1 MSISD
6 LSGDELQALRDRNSA
21 LEARLRLLEV
31 PATNPVPGNR
41 VVLGLFGLI
50 LLSTVVAFTLWTAG
64 KRTARERAQNQGR
77 PPAVTRVDLLGR
89 AAVYGV
95 QRCAAEAKLDE
106 GVDAELR
113 LKLTPT
119 GSATLIEAVVRP
131 DRPDFVP
138 CVRKVAQGIQLDADG
153 AAGVSSPDVKVL
165 YRVDRPAPDG
175 PIEARWSWRLLP

>member
-1 MSISD
+1 MSTPD
-6 LSGDELQALRDRNSA
+6 LIDGELESLRARNSE
-21 LEARLRLLEV
+21 LEARIRLLEV

-50 LLSTVVAFTLWTAG
+50 MLSTVVAFTLWTAG
-64 KRTARERAQNQGR
+64 KRTARERAQNQEHA
-77 PPAVTRVDLLGR
+77 PAVTRIDLLGR
-89 AAVYGV
+89 AAVSGV
-95 QRCAAEAKLDE
+95 QRCAAAAQLDE

-119 GSATLIEAVVRP
+119 GSVTLIEAVVRP

-138 CVRKVAQGIQLDADG
+138 CVRKVSQGIQLDAD
-153 AAGVSSPDVKVL
+153 ASAGVSSPDVKVL
-165 YRVDRPAPDG
+165 YRVDRPTADG